1 MTTFLSI
8 RLTSKSNI
16 RGDYDKFID
25 KYQVEQMNRWTDE
38 HLKSYTKTRGEV
50 TKSHTRLNTVNKFS
64 MT

>member
-8 RLTSKSNI
+8 RLTSKSYI
-16 RGDYDKFID
+16 RGVYDKFID

-38 HLKSYTKTRGEV
+38 YLKSYTKTRGEV
-50 TKSHTRLNTVNKFS
+50 TKSHTRLNTGNKFS